1 MQERMAEGLS
11 IWGHW
16 KQKEIKVLW
25 VAPNFFP
32 KVGGLE
38 IYMEK
43 IVKSLSDLCHV
54 GLVTKAGQWFP
65 GYREI
70 AHFTVP
76 GFIFDSMAGRRKV
89 GEELA
94 HIVSSFAP
102 DIVHLGGAGLA
113 VHRLAIPQST
123 SVVATIH
130 GNDLTLAKSD
140 LPERGH
146 LGHVVEG
153 LNACQHI
160 FAVSRHTASLCRQWG
175 VVAPL
180 SVVTAG
186 CDIEFFQ
193 PRPILGGEA
202 RAAYHL
208 PPELP
213 IVLTVSRLV
222 PRKGHLSILEAIRL
236 LPFPVRWVVAG
247 EGPGLDQLMRAARDS
262 GMADRVSIVG
272 GASDD
277 DLLGLYNACDLF
289 VLAPEE
295 RWFTD
300 GRLDSEG
307 FGLVFLEA
315 AACGKPVIGTRIS
328 GCRDAIVDG
337 GTGLL
342 VPPANPAALA
352 AAMELLLSNP
362 ETAREFGNNGLALV
376 RASGGWPRLARQ
388 VLDKYEELLF
398 HALDPIEPSEL
409 RIPF

>member
-1 MQERMAEGLS
+1 MVGLLPD
-11 IWGHW
+11 WALADAVED
-16 KQKEIKVLW
+16 KKIKVLW
-25 VAPNFFP
+25 IAPNFFP
-32 KVGGLE
+32 RIGGLE
-38 IYMEK
+38 TYIEK
-43 IVKSLSDLCHV
+43 IVESLTDLCHI

-70 AHFTVP
+70 THFTVS
-76 GFIFDSMAGRRKV
+76 GFTFDSSAGRQQA
-89 GEELA
+89 GQELA
-94 HIVSSFAP
+94 KIVSGFAP
-102 DIVHLGGAGLA
+102 DIVHLGGAEVAL
-113 VHRLAIPQST
+113 HREAIPHSIP
-123 SVVATIH
+123 VVATVH
-130 GNDLTLAKSD
+130 GNDLTLVKRD
-140 LPERGH
+140 LPENGH
-146 LGHVVEG
+146 LGRVVEG
-153 LNACQHI
+153 LNACQHV
-160 FAVSRHTASLCRQWG
+160 FAVSRHTATLCRQWG
-175 VVAPL
+175 VAAPL

-186 CDIEFFQ
+186 CDMEFLQ
-193 PRPILGGEA
+193 PRPILGREA
-202 RAAYHL
+202 RAGYGL
-208 PPELP
+208 SPDVPV
-213 IVLTVSRLV
+213 VLTVSRVV

-236 LPFPVRWVVAG
+236 LPFPMHWVVAG

-262 GMADRVSIVG
+262 GLADRVSIVG

-289 VLAPEE
+289 VLTPEE
-295 RWFTD
+295 RWLAD

-342 VPPANPAALA
+342 VPPADPAALA
-352 AAMELLLSNP
+352 AAMEFILCNP
-362 ETAREFGNNGLALV
+362 AIAWEFGNNGLALV

>member
-1 MQERMAEGLS
+1 MPRFQPGSTKTRDGR
-11 IWGHW
+11 IRT
-16 KQKEIKVLW
+16 LW

-38 IYMEK
+38 IYIEK
-43 IVKSLSDLCHV
+43 IVESLADICHA

-65 GYREI
+65 GYKEI
-70 AHFTVP
+70 THFTVS
-76 GFIFDSMAGRRKV
+76 GFTFDSSAGRRQA

-102 DIVHLGGAGLA
+102 DIVHLGGAEVGLY
-113 VHRLAIPQST
+113 REAIPYSVP
-123 SVVATIH
+123 VVATVH
-130 GNDLTLAKSD
+130 GNDLTLVKHD
-140 LPERGH
+140 LPEKGH
-146 LGHVVEG
+146 LVRVVEG

-160 FAVSRHTASLCRQWG
+160 FAVSQHTAALCRQWG

-193 PRPILGGEA
+193 PRPILGREA
-202 RAAYHL
+202 RAGYGL
-208 PPELP
+208 PSDVPV
-213 IVLTVSRLV
+213 VLTVSRVV

-236 LPFPVRWVVAG
+236 LPFPVHWVVAG
-247 EGPGLDQLMRAARDS
+247 EGPGLEQLMRTARDS
-262 GMADRVSIVG
+262 GMTDRVSIVG

-289 VLAPEE
+289 VLTPEE
-295 RWFTD
+295 RRFND

-342 VPPANPAALA
+342 VPPADPAALA
-352 AAMELLLSNP
+352 AAMEVLLCNP
-362 ETAREFGNNGLALV
+362 ETAREFGNNGLELV

-388 VLDKYEELLF
+388 LLDKYEELLLDD
-398 HALDPIEPSEL
+398 LDPIEPSEL
-409 RIPF
+409 RIPV